1 MIAGSSD
8 VVDVSGLAPESEL
21 IIEGKSPRQLAWM
34 RFRRDKVAVA
44 AAIVVLFYLVI
55 AVFAPVICAILG
67 ISPYRLDRNALN
79 DYGLPAGPFGG
90 ISGEHWL
97 GVEPGTGRDILARLL
112 YGARVSLF
120 VGFLGTLFT
129 TTLGV
134 VIGIVSGYKRGRVDA
149 VVGRVMDLT
158 LAFPSFLLIIAL
170 TAPFTQRLEAL
181 GVPEGNPARL
191 TYIILV
197 LGVFGWVYV
206 ARVVRGQTLSLR
218 EREFVEAARASGAGT
233 GHIIFRQI
241 LPNLWAPV
249 IVIVSLAL
257 PGYVATEST
266 LSFLGL
272 GMLPPAASWGVMLGD
287 SVRYYRADPT
297 YLFIPGVALIILV
310 LAFNLLGD
318 GIRDALDPKADRR
331 NLG

>member
-1 MIAGSSD
+1 MTLTIG
-8 VVDVSGLAPESEL
+8 APMEAAA
-21 IIEGKSPRQLAWM
+21 IEGKSPRQLAWM
-34 RFRRDKVAVA
+34 RFKRDKVAVTA
-44 AAIVVLFYLVI
+44 GVVVVLYLLI
-55 AVFAPVICAILG
+55 AIFAPVICGVLG
-67 ISPYRLDRNALN
+67 ISPYELDRNALN
-79 DYGLPAGPFGG
+79 DYGLPAGRFGG
-90 ISGEHWL
+90 ISREHWL

-120 VGFLGTLFT
+120 VGLVGTLLT
-129 TTLGV
+129 TTIGV
-134 VIGIVSGYKRGRVDA
+134 VIGITAGYKRGRLDSVI
-149 VVGRVMDLT
+149 GRMMDLT

-170 TAPFTQRLEAL
+170 TAPFTQRLESL

-191 TYIILV
+191 TYIVLV
-197 LGVFGWVYV
+197 LALFGWVYV
-206 ARVVRGQTLSLR
+206 ARVVRGQTMSLR

-233 GHIIFRQI
+233 GHIVFRQI
-241 LPNLWAPV
+241 LPNLWAPI

-272 GMLPPAASWGVMLGD
+272 GMLPPTPSWGVMLGD
-287 SVRYYRADPT
+287 SVRYYRSDPT

-310 LAFNLLGD
+310 LAFSLLGD

-331 NLG
+331 NLA